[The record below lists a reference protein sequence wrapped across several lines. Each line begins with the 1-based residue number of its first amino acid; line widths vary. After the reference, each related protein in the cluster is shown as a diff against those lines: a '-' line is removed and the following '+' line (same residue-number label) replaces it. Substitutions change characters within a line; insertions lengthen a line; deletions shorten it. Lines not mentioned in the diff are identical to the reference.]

1 MPEDII
7 NDILEKAEKAKTAV
21 ELVVLAGDIM
31 EHIRS
36 DASKFDDKDNKAAG
50 QRVRKYSQVLIKIS
64 KILRRKISE
73 RKNQIDQSSKSKKN

>member
-31 EHIRS
+31 E
-36 DASKFDDKDNKAAG
+36 KTE
-50 QRVRKYSQVLIKIS
+50 Y
-64 KILRRKISE
+64 
-73 RKNQIDQSSKSKKN
+73 KK